1 MVDDITAWG
10 NDNTLDFVIADGGE
24 PDTPLSK
31 PAAAGV
37 QGGVP
42 AVAWVSDQGIE
53 VQFFSILGEPTVPG
67 EEVFSKVL
75 VSPGAG
81 KSNVQ
86 IADAIV
92 AFGVAWEEGAL
103 GAGVIKLR
111 ALPGEGLPIGEEL
124 TVGDAAFNNHGVT
137 IGGYDFA
144 TNVTIP
150 DPADP
155 GDTIDATASGINV
168 AWVASTGDSAFGRIM
183 LQRYQVV
190 LDAAGDPA
198 SLLAAGLDGQ
208 NELSAIRDAAD
219 AAAIGPANDNA
230 IWIGDEDGNGS
241 GGVIGRDPAVA
252 GLHTGDVLI
261 SWIGEDNRVHAK
273 LYPPNGVV
281 VPSDANN
288 DVGAAEY
295 AAVNAAL
302 ANLGDV
308 ATDVPAGSRR
318 LQVAELG
325 PGNFAIMWVAL
336 GALGLEL
343 RGSIFSTPPD
353 TPAGDALAD
362 GWTQVQIDP
371 IPLPVFTGDFS
382 MTGMGEDNPD
392 LIVTYTAQNAAQGI
406 DVFAVRI
413 DGLIGREPGAH
424 SDPLLVNTTTD
435 GNQLGGAVTG
445 MVSDR
450 FMVAYLDAN
459 SGDVRARLL
468 DTREPGQF
476 LQGDDIRD
484 RDGDGILDAGDRIR
498 SRPDVIVGTVGDD
511 VIIGDLI
518 NPNIAGVRFDDP
530 EGSDDQLYGG
540 LGNDVIFGGGGNDII
555 DGGRDLSVPGGGI
568 DPTLGKSHE
577 SYVDK
582 AIYQGNWLDY
592 SVSINGDGSYSVLE
606 ARFDDGGNV
615 VGELADGTLNR
626 DGLDLASNI
635 ELFEF
640 VDGDL
645 NYIRNLSYPD
655 LAPRPATPQTHQF
668 LQASDLYHL
677 PSQDERTTGNVN
689 HDGTANADGAVGRE
703 TVLTPVGW
711 AETQAVADNGF
722 KVAGDASDSE
732 PQFAPIVKATEEA
745 FVVAWQTTGA
755 TVGSVG
761 VRMSMYDPLG
771 QPTPVNGGPG
781 TTIAVTDNADA
792 DVAPAISGIGA
803 GAVAAYVTA
812 DQGSLVVQAFDLDG
826 LPIGATLAVDSGA
839 AAISEVSV
847 AGQAIDGAV
856 IEDQFSVVYVQDNG
870 DADADYGNIVLQR
883 YGVAVDAN
891 DVAQQPV
898 ALGRDGAVGGDGD
911 AATQIAVNTGTDAAP
926 VIESAVGRAPQAIGL
941 HDGQLAVVWV
951 EPGAAGGETIKGVVI
966 EPTGNQV
973 LHIDLTD
980 MLPASG
986 VVEDTRP
993 ILAGAGEGDIM
1004 VSWLQADPAGGFV
1017 VMAAIYKAAGV
1028 DAWTVPEAPI
1038 ALQHFASE
1046 PEEFNV
1052 SVVGEADVSLI
1063 VTWREDSSGGGSNND
1078 VHGQRFDAA
1087 GNTVG
1092 SEFDVTGNRSGDSEH
1107 QGPGDVSTAAGM
1119 LDGRFVVVYTEDDGH
1134 GDVDIEARMFDTRSA
1149 EDPNIGRDAGGPR
1162 GFEVGTVFD
1171 DIIDGRDRE
1180 DELHG
1185 GIGNDVLIGGVNDDT
1200 LFGGA
1205 GDDVLVGGTGTDNL
1219 SGGEG
1224 NDLLMG
1230 GHGRDYISGGDG
1242 IDTISYRGE
1251 ARAVTINLADGTVHS
1266 DAAHNAVVL
1275 PDAGTTIN
1283 NLPPGALTDATLED
1297 LIGQIVEIDHEAE
1310 IFEFRAAGDVE
1321 NAEGGLG
1328 DDTIIGNAGAN
1339 VLKGGK
1345 GNDTL
1350 DGGLGT
1356 DTALFSGVF
1365 AEYIITNNADG
1376 SRTVVDTVANRDGTD
1391 ILRNIEQL
1399 QFLGEVSGP
1408 GDPGDPG
1415 DPVQPVA
1422 TGNEVTVAEDAAA
1435 GGVIIDVLGNDTG
1448 TGLSVVR
1455 INGASIS
1462 VGTPVAVA
1470 NGFVQLRADGQLL
1483 FSANDNFNGTA
1494 SFTYTIADSANQLA
1508 TATVAV
1514 TVTPQN
1520 DTPTDIGL
1528 SNLTVAENAAGAVI
1542 GAISVVDPDIG
1553 DTHVVTVNDARFE
1566 VVGGNLKLKAGQSL
1580 NFEATPTINVSLTAT
1595 DAAGFAVTKAF
1606 TLGVLDRNDAPTD
1619 VLATLSAVPENSI
1632 FGTTVVSNLSA
1643 VDPDGSAA
1651 GFYLSNDASGRFVM
1665 VGDKIVVANPALLDF
1680 EAAQSHSIT
1689 VRAVDAGGQFYDK
1702 VLTINLNNLTGAAD
1716 TRITGSTRDDTLNGT
1731 SGNDIIDGGA
1741 GKDKMSGGAGNDTYV
1756 ADNSGDKITES
1767 NNQGTDTVSTSLTDY
1782 KLDDNV
1788 ENLVYTGSG
1797 AFRGRGNDGANTIV
1811 GGSGA
1816 DQLQGDKGNDVLVGR
1831 AGNDTLDGG
1840 DGNDNLYGDDGNDT
1854 LTGGAG
1860 NDLLE
1865 GGRGNDTLTGGAG
1878 VDTFVFKP
1886 GFGSDV
1892 VTDFSAAGANH
1903 DVLDLSMSGYATFT
1917 ALQAAGALAQVSA
1930 DVVITLNP
1938 LDPTTSDKI
1947 TLKTVNLSTLDAT
1960 DFKFG

>member
-37 QGGVP
+37 QGGTP
-42 AVAWVSDQGIE
+42 AVAWISDQGIE
-53 VQFFSILGEPTVPG
+53 VQFFSILGEPTTPG

-75 VSPGAG
+75 VSPGAD

-86 IADAIV
+86 IADAIA
-92 AFGVAWEEGAL
+92 AFGVAWEEGAP

-111 ALPGEGLPIGEEL
+111 ALPAEGLPIGNEL
-124 TVGDAAFNNHGVT
+124 TVGDAGFNNHSVT

-150 DPADP
+150 DPNDP
-155 GDTIDATASGINV
+155 GDTIDVTASGINV

-208 NELSAIRDAAD
+208 NEANAVRDAAD
-219 AAAIGPANDNA
+219 AAVIGAANDNA
-230 IWIGDEDGNGS
+230 IWIGDEGSNGV

-252 GLHTGDVLI
+252 GLHTGDVLV

-302 ANLGDV
+302 ANLGEV
-308 ATDVPAGSRR
+308 ADVPGAARR
-318 LQVAELG
+318 LQVVELG
-325 PGNFAIMWVAL
+325 PGNFAILWIAL
-336 GALGLEL
+336 GSVGLEL

-353 TPAGDALAD
+353 TPAGDALPD
-362 GWTQVQIDP
+362 GWTLVQIDP
-371 IPLPVFTGDFS
+371 IPLPAFAGDFS
-382 MTGMGEDNPD
+382 LTGMGEDNPD
-392 LIVTYTAQNAAQGI
+392 LIVTYTAQNATQGV
-406 DVFAVRI
+406 DVFAVRV
-413 DGLIGREPGAH
+413 DGLIGREPGQH

-476 LQGDDIRD
+476 LQGDEIRD
-484 RDGDGILDAGDRIR
+484 RNDNGILDAGDRIR

-518 NPNIAGVRFDDP
+518 DPNITGVRFDDP
-530 EGSDDQLYGG
+530 EGSDDELHGG
-540 LGNDVIFGGGGNDII
+540 LGNDVLFGGGGNDVI
-555 DGGRDLSVPGGGI
+555 DGGRNLSVAGGGV
-568 DPTLGKSHE
+568 DPTLGKSQE
-577 SYVDK
+577 SFVDK

-592 SVSINGDGSYSVLE
+592 SISINGDGSYSVLE
-606 ARFDDGGNV
+606 ARFDDGRNV
-615 VGELADGTLNR
+615 VGELDDGTLNR
-626 DGLDLASNI
+626 DGLDLASDI
-635 ELFEF
+635 EVFEF
-640 VDGDL
+640 VNGDL

-655 LAPRPATPQTHQF
+655 LAPRPTTPETHQF

-689 HDGTANADGAVGRE
+689 HDGTANSDGAAGLE

-722 KVAGDASDSE
+722 KVAGDATDTE
-732 PQFAPIVKATEEA
+732 AQFAPIVKATEEA
-745 FVVAWQTTGA
+745 FVVAWQTAGA
-755 TVGSVG
+755 TPGSVG

-781 TTIAVTDNADA
+781 MTITVTDNADA

-812 DQGSLVVQAFDLDG
+812 DLGSLVVQAFDLDG
-826 LPIGATLAVDSGA
+826 LPVGATLTVDADAEATSD
-839 AAISEVSV
+839 VSV

-856 IEDQFSVVYVQDNG
+856 IEDQFAVVYVQDNG
-870 DADADYGNIVLQR
+870 DADAEYGNIVLQR

-891 DVAQQPV
+891 DVPQEPV
-898 ALGRDGAVGGDGD
+898 ALGRDGVAGVGSD
-911 AATQIAVNTGTDAAP
+911 APAQIEVDTGTEAAP
-926 VIESAVGRAPQAIGL
+926 VIETAVGRAPQAVGL

-951 EPGAAGGETIKGVVI
+951 EPGAAGGETIQGVVI
-966 EPTGNQV
+966 EPAGNQV
-973 LHIDLTD
+973 LHIDLTA

-986 VVEDTRP
+986 IVEDTKP
-993 ILAGAGEGDIM
+993 ILAGAGEGDIL

-1038 ALQHFASE
+1038 ALQHFDSQ
-1046 PEEFNV
+1046 PGEFNV
-1052 SVVGEADVSLI
+1052 SVVGEAVVSLI
-1063 VTWREDSSGGGSNND
+1063 VTWREDSSGSGGSND
-1078 VHGQRFDAA
+1078 VHGQRFDTA
-1087 GNTVG
+1087 GNAVG
-1092 SEFDVTGNRSGDSEH
+1092 SEFDVTGNRAGDAEQQGSGD
-1107 QGPGDVSTAAGM
+1107 VATAAGM
-1119 LDGRFVVVYTEDDGH
+1119 LDGRFVVVYTEADGN

-1185 GIGNDVLIGGVNDDT
+1185 GIGNDVLIGGVNDDA
-1200 LFGGA
+1200 LLGGA
-1205 GDDVLVGGTGTDNL
+1205 GDDALVGGTGTDNL
-1219 SGGEG
+1219 SGAEG
-1224 NDLLMG
+1224 DDLLMG

-1251 ARAVTINLADGTVHS
+1251 ARAVTINLAAGTVHS

-1275 PDAGTTIN
+1275 PDAATTIN

-1297 LIGQIVEIDHEAE
+1297 LIGQIMEIDHEAE
-1310 IFEFRAAGDVE
+1310 IFEFQAANDVE

-1339 VLKGGK
+1339 TLKGGK

-1350 DGGLGT
+1350 DGGDGT
-1356 DTALFSGVF
+1356 DTAVFSGAL
-1365 AEYIITNNADG
+1365 AEYIVTQNTDG
-1376 SRTVVDTVANRDGTD
+1376 STTVVDTVANRDGTD
-1391 ILRNIEQL
+1391 ILRNIERL
-1399 QFLGEVSGP
+1399 QFLGDGSGP
-1408 GDPGDPG
+1408 GDPGKPDL
-1415 DPVQPVA
+1415 PVA

-1448 TGLSVVR
+1448 LG
-1455 INGASIS
+1455 
-1462 VGTPVAVA
+1462 
-1470 NGFVQLRADGQLL
+1470 
-1483 FSANDNFNGTA
+1483 
-1494 SFTYTIADSANQLA
+1494 
-1508 TATVAV
+1508 
-1514 TVTPQN
+1514 PQ
-1520 DTPTDIGL
+1520 
-1528 SNLTVAENAAGAVI
+1528 
-1542 GAISVVDPDIG
+1542 
-1553 DTHVVTVNDARFE
+1553 R
-1566 VVGGNLKLKAGQSL
+1566 
-1580 NFEATPTINVSLTAT
+1580 
-1595 DAAGFAVTKAF
+1595 
-1606 TLGVLDRNDAPTD
+1606 
-1619 VLATLSAVPENSI
+1619 
-1632 FGTTVVSNLSA
+1632 
-1643 VDPDGSAA
+1643 
-1651 GFYLSNDASGRFVM
+1651 
-1665 VGDKIVVANPALLDF
+1665 
-1680 EAAQSHSIT
+1680 
-1689 VRAVDAGGQFYDK
+1689 
-1702 VLTINLNNLTGAAD
+1702 
-1716 TRITGSTRDDTLNGT
+1716 
-1731 SGNDIIDGGA
+1731 
-1741 GKDKMSGGAGNDTYV
+1741 
-1756 ADNSGDKITES
+1756 
-1767 NNQGTDTVSTSLTDY
+1767 
-1782 KLDDNV
+1782 
-1788 ENLVYTGSG
+1788 
-1797 AFRGRGNDGANTIV
+1797 
-1811 GGSGA
+1811 GA
-1816 DQLQGDKGNDVLVGR
+1816 DQRRQHRSRNAGGGGERLRAAARGRTAAVLGQRELQRHGALHLHHR
-1831 AGNDTLDGG
+1831 RQRQPAG
-1840 DGNDNLYGDDGNDT
+1840 DGNRLGERD
-1854 LTGGAG
+1854 AG
-1860 NDLLE
+1860 E
-1865 GGRGNDTLTGGAG
+1865 RRSRRT
-1878 VDTFVFKP
+1878 
-1886 GFGSDV
+1886 
-1892 VTDFSAAGANH
+1892 
-1903 DVLDLSMSGYATFT
+1903 SGC
-1917 ALQAAGALAQVSA
+1917 
-1930 DVVITLNP
+1930 
-1938 LDPTTSDKI
+1938 PT
-1947 TLKTVNLSTLDAT
+1947 
-1960 DFKFG
+1960 